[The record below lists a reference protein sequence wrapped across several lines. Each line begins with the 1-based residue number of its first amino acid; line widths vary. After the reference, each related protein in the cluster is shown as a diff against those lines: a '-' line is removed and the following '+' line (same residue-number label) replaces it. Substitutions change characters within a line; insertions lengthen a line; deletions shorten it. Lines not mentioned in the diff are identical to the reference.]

1 MEVSNT
7 MNTYKV
13 KVVGIGIIVAD
24 VLVDAI
30 SSEDAAEIAKTSLK
44 PEDYEVVSADV
55 INSIETM
62 EM

>member
-1 MEVSNT
+1 MK
-7 MNTYKV
+7 TYKV
-13 KVVGIGIIVAD
+13 QVVGIGIIVAD

>member
-1 MEVSNT
+1 MK
-7 MNTYKV
+7 TYKV

>member
-1 MEVSNT
+1 MSNT